1 LNKLFSFLVSTKPI
15 TRTSPQ
21 LTAKDFADLNNKV
34 FSIDHIYSFED
45 EETVKVMNKV
55 LCIEMMMMK
64 MRRREREL
72 HVIHEFGSYHDTCDQ
87 QSMNIEGVDGE
98 RGLSLSETV
107 EVDIGND
114 EA

>member
-1 LNKLFSFLVSTKPI
+1 
-15 TRTSPQ
+15 
-21 LTAKDFADLNNKV
+21 
-34 FSIDHIYSFED
+34 
-45 EETVKVMNKV
+45 M
-55 LCIEMMMMK
+55 
-64 MRRREREL
+64 RRERDS

-87 QSMNIEGVDGE
+87 QSMNIEGVDRE